1 MFWQKEASN
10 GMKLLLV
17 EDELKLVNAL
27 SHLLKKN
34 GYSVDTATDGE
45 TGLEMALVGCYDLII
60 LDQMLPGRDGLSI
73 IKELRSQG
81 SDQPVMFLTAKDSL
95 EDRVQGLD
103 SGADDYLVKPFST
116 EELLARIRALSRRK
130 GKELVNTTIT
140 VPGLTLDPLKGE
152 VYKGQEVI
160 QLTVKEALLLELL
173 MRNHGQVVTKEVIFD
188 RVWGYY
194 SKTEFGNIDLYI
206 HYLRKKLNTSHI
218 RTIRGVGYLL
228 KDEDN
233 VS

>member
-1 MFWQKEASN
+1 
-10 GMKLLLV
+10 MKLLLV

-45 TGLEMALVGCYDLII
+45 IGLEMALVGCYDLVI
-60 LDQMLPGRDGLSI
+60 LDRMLPTRDGLSI

-81 SDQPVMFLTAKDSL
+81 CDQPVMFLTAKDTL
-95 EDRVQGLD
+95 EGRVQGLD

-130 GKELVNTTIT
+130 GKELVDKTIT

-152 VYKGQEVI
+152 VYKGEEVI

-228 KDEDN
+228 KGEDD

>member
-1 MFWQKEASN
+1 
-10 GMKLLLV
+10 MKLLLV
-17 EDELKLVNAL
+17 DDERKLVNAL

-34 GYSVDTATDGE
+34 GYSVDTAVDGE
-45 TGLEMALVGCYDLII
+45 TGLELALVGCYDLII
-60 LDQMLPGRDGLSI
+60 LDRMLPSRDGLSVL
-73 IKELRSQG
+73 KEMRSQG
-81 SDQPVMFLTAKDSL
+81 CDQPVLFLTAMDTL
-95 EDRVQGLD
+95 EDRVLGLD
-103 SGADDYLVKPFST
+103 AGADDYLVKPFST

-130 GKELVNTTIT
+130 GKKLVDNTIT
-140 VPGLTLDPLKGE
+140 VPGLSLDPLKGE
-152 VYKGQEVI
+152 VYKGNEVI

-218 RTIRGVGYLL
+218 RTVRGVGYLL
-228 KDEDN
+228 KGEDD

>member
-1 MFWQKEASN
+1 
-10 GMKLLLV
+10 MKLLLV
-17 EDELKLVNAL
+17 DDDLKLVNAL

-34 GYSVDTATDGE
+34 GYIVDTATDGE
-45 TGLEMALVGCYDLII
+45 IGMEMALVGCYDLII
-60 LDQMLPGRDGLSI
+60 LDRILPGRDGLAI
-73 IKELRSQG
+73 VKELRAQG
-81 SDQPVMFLTAKDSL
+81 NDQPVLFLTAKDTL
-95 EDRVQGLD
+95 EDRVEGLD

-116 EELLARIRALSRRK
+116 EELLARVRALSRRK
-130 GKELVNTTIT
+130 GKELVGRTIT
-140 VPGLTLDPLKGE
+140 VAGLTLDPLKGE
-152 VYKGQEVI
+152 VSKEGEVI

-206 HYLRKKLNTSHI
+206 HYLRKKLHTSHI
-218 RTIRGVGYLL
+218 KTIRGVGYLL
-228 KDEDN
+228 KDDDD

>member
-34 GYSVDTATDGE
+34 GYSVDTAIDGE

-60 LDQMLPGRDGLSI
+60 LDRMLPGRDGLSI

-130 GKELVNTTIT
+130 GKELVDKTIT
-140 VPGLTLDPLKGE
+140 VSGLTLDPLKGE
-152 VYKGQEVI
+152 VYKGEEVI
-160 QLTVKEALLLELL
+160 QLTVKEAL
-173 MRNHGQVVTKEVIFD
+173 
-188 RVWGYY
+188 
-194 SKTEFGNIDLYI
+194 
-206 HYLRKKLNTSHI
+206 LNTSHI

-228 KDEDN
+228 KGEDD

>member
-1 MFWQKEASN
+1 
-10 GMKLLLV
+10 MKLLLV
-17 EDELKLVNAL
+17 DDELKLVNAL
-27 SHLLKKN
+27 SHLLKKG

-60 LDQMLPGRDGLSI
+60 LDWMLPGRDGLSI

-81 SDQPVMFLTAKDSL
+81 SDQPVLFLTAKDTL
-95 EDRVQGLD
+95 ENRVQGLD
-103 SGADDYLVKPFST
+103 AGADDYLVKPFST

-130 GKELVNTTIT
+130 GKELISKTIK
-140 VPGLTLDPLKGE
+140 VAGLTLDPLKGE
-152 VYKGQEVI
+152 VYKGDEVI

-218 RTIRGVGYLL
+218 RTVRGIGYLL
-228 KDEDN
+228 KDEDD

>member
-1 MFWQKEASN
+1 
-10 GMKLLLV
+10 MKLLLV
-17 EDELKLVNAL
+17 DDELKLVNAL
-27 SHLLKKN
+27 SHLLKKG

-60 LDQMLPGRDGLSI
+60 LDWMLPGRDGLSI

-81 SDQPVMFLTAKDSL
+81 SDQPVLFLTAKDTL
-95 EDRVQGLD
+95 ENRVQGLD
-103 SGADDYLVKPFST
+103 AGADDYLVKPFST

-130 GKELVNTTIT
+130 GKELVDNTIK

-152 VYKGQEVI
+152 VYKGDEVI

-218 RTIRGVGYLL
+218 RTVRGIGYLL
-228 KDEDN
+228 KGEDN